1 MRAIP
6 PMDTNLKLG
15 SSTALSRQ
23 NVENIGSVCDLQEG
37 TKAEAAAPHE
47 RPGEGTPLHVRVPR
61 PPRVVRRR
69 RLHRPRHRRRLRG
82 RRQRTGKK
90 DMLGLTFSRNQN
102 NLDEL
107 LLVNDILNHS
117 TGRRRPLL
125 VPWAFLGHFQRRG
138 RGHHRERRRGGGRRR
153 QRAKEVQ
160 VKEQGW
166 SKT

>member
-1 MRAIP
+1 MG
-6 PMDTNLKLG
+6 TTLKLG

-23 NVENIGSVCDLQEG
+23 NVENIGSLILLQKG
-37 TKAEAAAPHE
+37 TKAEEAAPHE
-47 RPGEGTPLHVRVPR
+47 RPGEGAPLHVRVPR

-90 DMLGLTFSRNQN
+90 DMLGLTFSRNQK

-107 LLVNDILNHS
+107 LLVNAIPNHS
-117 TGRRRPLL
+117 AGRRRPLL

-153 QRAKEVQ
+153 QRAEEVQ